1 MCEEDKIEGLQWHKR
16 LGHISKSRV
25 ERLVSDGILDSLDFS
40 DFDICR
46 VKMILYG
53 HFYNSKLLQ
62 ANGVDPLFCLPRTCR
77 LQQFPGGLLILV

>member
-1 MCEEDKIEGLQWHKR
+1 MAHAGHGFVTYNLLVYGLV
-16 LGHISKSRV
+16 I
-25 ERLVSDGILDSLDFS
+25 
-40 DFDICR
+40 DICR

-77 LQQFPGGLLILV
+77 LQQFPGGPLILV